1 LIDKIEGNDNLWCI
15 IGGRLGFVQF
25 PGTSTEPAK
34 CGPAIAQ
41 SLQHLYKEF
50 IVPFEVWYMQESRN
64 KQQKSLSFNNRGWQQ
79 LLPLSNFSAA
89 ELHAQ
94 GIDEKTIQVVENNRT
109 ALQRLFQDQRSFA
122 LGVRNSNISQN
133 MGPGADQNG
142 AMGPRPPN
150 MSVSPF
156 GAGPSTSQ
164 QQQNIPLSMNNRP
177 QTQQQQP
184 VGQHLQ
190 PPGPD
195 GIDPMLAP
203 RMQQQLQPQMTA
215 HSFPQKH
222 VTAQAAQLIAQL
234 KNGFAMSGRC

>member
-1 LIDKIEGNDNLWCI
+1 LWCI

-34 CGPAIAQ
+34 CGPVIAQ

-50 IVPFEVWYMQESRN
+50 IVPFELWYMQESRN
-64 KQQKSLSFNNRGWQQ
+64 KQHQKSLSFNRGAWQQ

-94 GIDEKTIQVVENNRT
+94 GIDEKTIQVVENNRP

-122 LGVRNSNISQN
+122 LGVRNSNSSQN

-150 MSVSPF
+150 MGVSPF
-156 GAGPSTSQ
+156 GAGPSTPQQQQNLALSMSNRSQSQ
-164 QQQNIPLSMNNRP
+164 QQQPL
-177 QTQQQQP
+177 
-184 VGQHLQ
+184 GQHLQ
-190 PPGPD
+190 PPGLD

-203 RMQQQLQPQMTA
+203 RMQQQQQPQMTA
-215 HSFPQKH
+215 HNFPH
-222 VTAQAAQLIAQL
+222 VTTQAAQLIAQL
-234 KNGFAMSGRC
+234 KNNFAMSGRC